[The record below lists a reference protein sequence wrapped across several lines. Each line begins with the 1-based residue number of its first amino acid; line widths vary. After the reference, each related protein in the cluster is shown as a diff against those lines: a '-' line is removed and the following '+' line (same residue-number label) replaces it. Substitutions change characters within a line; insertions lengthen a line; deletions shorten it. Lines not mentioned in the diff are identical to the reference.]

1 MTRTV
6 SCMPAT
12 ETSARATGA
21 TQIEPLVLR
30 LPAAGVALS
39 LSRRKVHDLIAEGEL
54 EAVPVGGVR
63 MVTVESIKAYVERQK
78 LVSTAA

>member
-1 MTRTV
+1 
-6 SCMPAT
+6 MPAT

-21 TQIEPLVLR
+21 PQIEPLVLR

-54 EAVPVGGVR
+54 EAVLVGGVR
-63 MVTVESIKAYVERQK
+63 MVTVASIKAYVERQMEM
-78 LVSTAA
+78 AAA